1 MAADVPPVVDSDVR
15 PAERG
20 FRAPGTSTMI
30 AGGLYGAAA
39 AYLFVLLGGRRLGT
53 EAFAPVALLWTVF
66 FIVATVV
73 LVPLEQYVTR
83 EASRGRRI
91 LAADLPRLVTVA
103 AGSGLIGGIGAYLAR
118 GPLFGGRAVF
128 ALQFALLMV
137 GYASLFVGKGV
148 LAGHR
153 RFHLVGW
160 LLAFEGTARLVA
172 GYAFLAI
179 APGPA
184 GLGWAMVAA
193 PYAALLTRFWRFD
206 RAADEGVPATSYRSF
221 LGTYV
226 AGSAASQLLL
236 AGAPLGIRVLGGSDH
251 LVSVVFATFTVYR
264 APLTL
269 IYSLQGRLLPYLVR
283 MAGDDEHG
291 LRRMA
296 SLVVAGG
303 VGLTVLGGAVG
314 WLAGPQVVSLLMG
327 DEFTPDRT
335 VALLAAAGV
344 VAASAAQIAGQVLVA
359 RGWTGRLA
367 SMWAVGLAAA
377 LVIVAIPMAQPDH
390 AVGFAF
396 AGGEMVALAMVA
408 VLAVGRAVHPMG
420 SARPPV

>member
-1 MAADVPPVVDSDVR
+1 MTADVPPVVDTDVR

-20 FRAPGTSTMI
+20 FRAPGTTTMI

-66 FIVATVV
+66 FIVATIV
-73 LVPLEQYVTR
+73 LIPLEQYVTR
-83 EASRGRRI
+83 EASRGRRV
-91 LAADLPRLVTVA
+91 LASDLSRLATVA
-103 AGSGLIGGIGAYLAR
+103 GGAGLIGGVGAYLAR

-160 LLAFEGTARLVA
+160 LLAFEGTARLAA
-172 GYAFLAI
+172 GYLFLLV

-184 GLGWAMVAA
+184 ALGWAMVSA

-206 RAADEGVPATSYRSF
+206 RAADGAVPPTSYRSF
-221 LGTYV
+221 LGAYV

-283 MAGDDEHG
+283 MAGDDERG

-296 SLVVAGG
+296 SLAVAGG
-303 VGLTVLGGAVG
+303 VALTALGGAVG
-314 WLAGPQVVSLLMG
+314 WLVGPEVVALLMG
-327 DEFTPDRT
+327 EEFTPDRL
-335 VALLAAAGV
+335 VALLAAAGI
-344 VAASAAQIAGQVLVA
+344 VAASAAQIGGQVLVA
-359 RGWTGRLA
+359 TGRTGRLA
-367 SMWAVGLAAA
+367 SMWMAGLLAA
-377 LVIVAIPMAQPDH
+377 LVILAVPMARPDH
-390 AVGFAF
+390 AVGLAF
-396 AGGEMVALAMVA
+396 AVGEVVALAMVA
-408 VLAVGRAVHPMG
+408 LLAVGRRGRATV
-420 SARPPV
+420 SAGPPI